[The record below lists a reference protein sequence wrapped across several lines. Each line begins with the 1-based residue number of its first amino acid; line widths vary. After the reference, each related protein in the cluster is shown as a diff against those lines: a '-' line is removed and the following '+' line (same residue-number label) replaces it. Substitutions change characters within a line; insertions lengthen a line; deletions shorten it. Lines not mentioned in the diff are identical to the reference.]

1 MRESLRCVLGTLK
14 NEVSVCRPVIDLG
27 MRRPGKMR
35 LSYISNDALIKRVE
49 KTKNQ
54 FETRT
59 RLELENSVA
68 VFLRLGHS
76 VIL

>member
-1 MRESLRCVLGTLK
+1 MPTCDRVG
-14 NEVSVCRPVIDLG
+14 
-27 MRRPGKMR
+27 
-35 LSYISNDALIKRVE
+35 LSYIPNDALIKRVE

-54 FETRT
+54 FETRR